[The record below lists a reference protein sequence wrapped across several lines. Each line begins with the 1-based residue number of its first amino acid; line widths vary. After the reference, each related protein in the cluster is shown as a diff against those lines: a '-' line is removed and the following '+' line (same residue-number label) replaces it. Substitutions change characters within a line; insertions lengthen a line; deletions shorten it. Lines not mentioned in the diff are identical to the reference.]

1 MNKIKS
7 FQVDH
12 RKLGVGIYVSRVD
25 VDIVTYD
32 LRFCKPNSGTV
43 LDNVTMHTIEHMLA
57 TFVRNSD
64 IKNEVLYFGPM
75 GCQTGFYLLVRDVV
89 PKEKVLETVKDILA
103 KTIKHDGE
111 VFGAS
116 EIECGNYKTLN
127 LDCAKKACREYLEA
141 IRDINDIIT
150 YDEVFLF
157 YLNTVGVNFYEI
169 HLSIIY
175 NIGCYICRRIV
186 ALFYTYSRTCEH
198 IRTYNNAYTFV
209 YKGCKA

>member
-89 PKEKVLETVKDILA
+89 PKEKVLETVKELNTTA
-103 KTIKHDGE
+103 KFSERVRLSAEIIKHLILIVQRKRAE
-111 VFGAS
+111 
-116 EIECGNYKTLN
+116 NTL
-127 LDCAKKACREYLEA
+127 R
-141 IRDINDIIT
+141 
-150 YDEVFLF
+150 LF
-157 YLNTVGVNFYEI
+157 VI
-169 HLSIIY
+169 
-175 NIGCYICRRIV
+175 
-186 ALFYTYSRTCEH
+186 
-198 IRTYNNAYTFV
+198 
-209 YKGCKA
+209 